1 MAVSGWRVDGMGR
14 YHFFRKEPI
23 DRVIGMILV
32 ALICENT
39 GDLKVLCSF
48 MFYVSDDV
56 RHACSFAS

>member
-1 MAVSGWRVDGMGR
+1 MGR